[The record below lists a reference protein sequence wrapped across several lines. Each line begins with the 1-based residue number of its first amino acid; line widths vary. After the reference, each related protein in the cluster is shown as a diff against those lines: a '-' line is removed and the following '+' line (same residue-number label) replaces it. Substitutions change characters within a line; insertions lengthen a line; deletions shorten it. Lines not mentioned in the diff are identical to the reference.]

1 MSLKAV
7 AQQTLG
13 LIDLTT
19 LNDNDTNEI
28 VIELCK
34 KA

>member
-1 MSLKAV
+1 MSLKSV

-19 LNDNDTNEI
+19 LNDNDTNE
-28 VIELCK
+28 VSY
-34 KA
+34 